1 MHQVRGRVQF
11 IVNRSMEPDYVSE
24 QFLTII
30 LKGNIK
36 LFEDSPTLRIGIV
49 PNAGEEWR
57 PRLSTINLLK
67 LLF

>member
-1 MHQVRGRVQF
+1 
-11 IVNRSMEPDYVSE
+11 MEPDYVSE